1 MTRMHEEAPH
11 YNWASNKG
19 YGAPEHRAAIREH
32 GPHPAHRRV
41 FLASVMQ
48 TELDLTGSAAQRPVA
63 VPVVG
68 AG

>member
-1 MTRMHEEAPH
+1 MHEEAPI

-19 YGAPEHRAAIREH
+19 YGAREHRNAIREH

-48 TELDLTGSAAQRPVA
+48 GELDLTGSAAPREVA

-68 AG
+68 AV